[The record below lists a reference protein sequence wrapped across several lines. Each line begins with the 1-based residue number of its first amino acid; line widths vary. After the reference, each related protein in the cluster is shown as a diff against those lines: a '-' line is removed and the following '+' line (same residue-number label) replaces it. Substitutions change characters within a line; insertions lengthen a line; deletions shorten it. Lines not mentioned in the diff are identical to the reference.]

1 MILCNMSNLAQ
12 DAIQE
17 ALKRNFPKA
26 IEINRQILKETPND
40 IEALNRLAF
49 ACLETGQIKEARKTY
64 NKVLS
69 LNRFNSIALKNLQ
82 RLSSRKG
89 ADNIASS
96 SNNQNANFHGLFVEE
111 VGKTKIVSLIHLAE
125 AKIISALRPTNP
137 VVLVPRRRGVTATT
151 SDDIYIGALPD
162 DIAKRLYVLIKGGNK
177 YEAYIKSVDKN
188 SISIFIRE
196 LLRLP
201 KFKNQ
206 PSFLGRASTY
216 YPFVRDEALAEED
229 KPEVVRLE
237 DSDEEEEL
245 KGGPEP
251 APEEAES

>member
-1 MILCNMSNLAQ
+1 MSNLAQ
-12 DAIQE
+12 AAISE
-17 ALKRNFPKA
+17 TLKRNFDKA
-26 IEINRQILKETPND
+26 IELNRAILKETPHD

-49 ACLETGQIKEARKTY
+49 AYLETGRIKEARQIY

-69 LNRFNSIALKNLQ
+69 INKFNPIAIKNLK
-82 RLSSRKG
+82 RLSLFAGRKV
-89 ADNIASS
+89 SPS
-96 SNNQNANFHGLFVEE
+96 TNNGQSTGFQGLFVEE
-111 VGKTKIVSLIHLAE
+111 VGKTKIAALIHLAE
-125 AKIISALRPTNP
+125 AKIISMLQPTNQ
-137 VVLVPRRRGVTATT
+137 VLLLPRRRGITVTAVEGA
-151 SDDIYIGALPD
+151 YIGALPD

-188 SISIFIRE
+188 SVSIFIRE
-196 LLRLP
+196 LHRQP

-206 PSFLGRASTY
+206 PSFLGRGSTY

-229 KPEVVRLE
+229 KPEVSRLE

>member
-1 MILCNMSNLAQ
+1 MSNLAH

-17 ALKRNFPKA
+17 ALKRNFQKA
-26 IEINRQILKETPND
+26 IELNRAILKETPHD

-49 ACLETGQIKEARKTY
+49 ACLETGQIKEARQIY

-69 LNRFNSIALKNLQ
+69 LNRFNPIALKNLK
-82 RLSSRKG
+82 RLSLFKGRK
-89 ADNIASS
+89 ASPIT
-96 SNNQNANFHGLFVEE
+96 NNSQNANFQGLFVEE
-111 VGKTKIVSLIHLAE
+111 IGKTKIAALIHLAE
-125 AKIISALRPTNP
+125 AKIISMLHPTNQ
-137 VVLVPRRRGVTATT
+137 VLLVPRRRGIAVTTVEEV
-151 SDDIYIGALPD
+151 YIGALPD
-162 DIAKRLYVLIKGGNK
+162 DIAKRLYTLIKGGNK

-188 SISIFIRE
+188 SVSIFIRE
-196 LLRLP
+196 LHRQP

-206 PSFLGRASTY
+206 PSFLGRTSTY

-229 KPEVVRLE
+229 KPEVTRLE